1 MGELTSPDVGANPG
15 RTVPPAHGPAPT
27 PDGAGAGSGMPAP
40 PDAGELRAGRSRAS
54 GRGTLRVLA
63 STLPVVIGVVVAV
76 FFLIRL
82 VPGDPARAILGD
94 QATDDAVA
102 TLRSDLG
109 LDQPLPAQFGDFLG
123 TLVTRADTGESLFY
137 EVSSRELVLGRAGLT
152 LTLVAVAA
160 VLTILIVVPLAI
172 LAATRRGSLT
182 DHLVR
187 IVPTIGLS
195 MPIFWIGMLLALLFS
210 HRLGWLP
217 PGGDGDG
224 LRSLLLPA
232 ASIAITI
239 APTLIRSLRAQ
250 LVEVLDAD
258 FVTTAR
264 AAALPR
270 RRVLGV
276 HVLRNA
282 AAPTLSLFGLNI
294 SLMIGGTLVVER
306 VFDLDGIGTLLFE
319 AAGNRDYPLVQAIT
333 LFSALVVIVAS
344 VLTDLLVTWLDPRGT
359 DR

>member
-1 MGELTSPDVGANPG
+1 MPTPLNAGQARGG
-15 RTVPPAHGPAPT
+15 RTGTA
-27 PDGAGAGSGMPAP
+27 
-40 PDAGELRAGRSRAS
+40 

-82 VPGDPARAILGD
+82 VPGDPARANLGD
-94 QATDDAVA
+94 QASDDAVA
-102 TLRSDLG
+102 DLRRELG
-109 LDQPLPAQFGDFLG
+109 LDQPLLTQFGDFLWNLL
-123 TLVTRADTGESLFY
+123 TPADTGDSLFY
-137 EVSSRELVLGRAGLT
+137 GISSRELVLSRAGLT
-152 LTLVAVAA
+152 LSLVAVAA

-187 IVPTIGLS
+187 IVPTVGLS

-224 LRSLLLPA
+224 LRSLLLPGL
-232 ASIAITI
+232 SIAITI

-264 AAALPR
+264 AAGLPG

-294 SLMIGGTLVVER
+294 ALMLGGTLVVER
-306 VFDLDGIGTLLFE
+306 VFDLDGIGTILFE

-333 LFSALVVIVAS
+333 LFSAIVVIVAS
-344 VLTDLLVTWLDPRGT
+344 LVTDLLVTWLDPRGT